1 MSLDTFTT
9 PLDHASFAISSL
21 YNCVPIAATQHQ
33 LQAYEKFISKC
44 NKSQERVETALRYF
58 LYPALMPNSEPG
70 FEIEKSGKMIFI
82 KEFLREIKASNKA
95 SQLTMI
101 NIRPR
106 RPIGCYSLSKSH

>member
-1 MSLDTFTT
+1 MSLNTFTT

-21 YNCVPIAATQHQ
+21 YDCVPIAATQHQ

-58 LYPALMPNSEPG
+58 LYPALMPNSESG
-70 FEIEKSGKMIFI
+70 FEMEKSGKMIFI

-95 SQLTMI
+95 SQFTMI
-101 NIRPR
+101 DIKPR
-106 RPIGCYSLSKSH
+106 RPTSCYSLSKWH